1 MAETFETIQ
10 AAANARED
18 MLNGGLRIR
27 VGVALCGEAA
37 GAFEVLEALKGEV
50 ASRGLAATV
59 QEVGCIGLC
68 YAEPLVD
75 VLLPNGSRVFYKNV
89 TPEDLPAILDAA
101 ASGTHSPSNKVLGTL
116 GEAGAPG
123 LAKIEDTPQ
132 WKYQVRIATRNTG
145 TVDPGEILEY
155 IAAGGYT
162 GLAKALT
169 SMTQEKLIEEIKTSG
184 LRGRG
189 GAAFPTGVKWG
200 FLQGSNGPNKYILV
214 NCEEGDPGAYNDKGL
229 VESDPHTV
237 IEGTII
243 AGYATGS
250 NYGYIFLRHGHIGPT
265 RRAQDAIKQAYEHGL
280 LGQNILGADFSFD
293 MEVAFTGDSYV
304 AGEETA
310 LMEAIEGKR
319 SMPRDRPPFPAQSGV
334 WANPSNINNVKT
346 VSYVPEIV
354 RRGGE
359 WFAGIGYE
367 RSKGTAILCITG
379 DVNYPGMYEVPF
391 GLTLGQV
398 VNEIAGG
405 TASGR
410 DVKLLQTGG
419 PLGGVLGADSL
430 DIILDYEGMSAAGAI
445 LGSGGIIVGADD
457 VCVVDL
463 ARTLM
468 AFCQFESC
476 GKCFP
481 CRLGMTHLVEMLERI
496 AANKGLPEDLE
507 LMRSTGKTMAGG
519 SLCGHG
525 QLGFNPISSALKF
538 FEEDF
543 RVHLEEGRCPTGSCD
558 GPFHRPTRT
567 RPVATA
573 EWYAKEE
580 YVAP

>member
-1 MAETFETIQ
+1 MAEPFETIQ
-10 AAANARED
+10 AAAQARED
-18 MLNGGLRIR
+18 TLNGGLRIR

-37 GAFEVLEALKGEV
+37 GAFEVLEALKSEV
-50 ASRGLAATV
+50 ASRGLKASV

-75 VLLPNGSRVFYKNV
+75 VQLSNGSRVFYMNV
-89 TPEDLPAILDAA
+89 TPEDLPAILNT
-101 ASGTHSPSNKVLGTL
+101 ASSGNFSPSNNILGTL
-116 GEAGAPG
+116 GEDGVPG
-123 LAKIEDTPQ
+123 LAKIENTLQ
-132 WKYQVRIATRNTG
+132 WKYQVRIATRNAG
-145 TVDPGEILEY
+145 TVDPGEIQEY

-162 GLAKALT
+162 GLVKALT
-169 SMTQEKLIEEIKTSG
+169 SMTEEELIEEVKTSG

-200 FLQGSNGPNKYILV
+200 FLQASNRPNKYVLV

-237 IEGTII
+237 LEGTII

-250 NYGYIFLRHGHIGPT
+250 NYGYIFIRHGHEGPT
-265 RRAQDAIKQAYEHGL
+265 RRAQNAIKQAYERGL
-280 LGQNILGADFSFD
+280 LGQNILGTDFSFD

-319 SMPRDRPPFPAQSGV
+319 SMPRARPPFPAQSGV
-334 WANPSNINNVKT
+334 WENPSNINNVKT
-346 VSYVPEIV
+346 VSYVPEVV

-359 WFAGIGYE
+359 WFSKIGYE

-379 DVNYPGMYEVPF
+379 DVNFPGMYEVPF
-391 GLTLGQV
+391 GLTLGRV

-410 DVKLLQTGG
+410 AVKLLQTGG
-419 PLGGVLGADSL
+419 PLGGVLGVDSL
-430 DIILDYEGMSAAGAI
+430 EIMLDYEGMSSAGAI

-457 VCVVDL
+457 ICAVDL
-463 ARTLM
+463 ARTLV

-496 AANKGLPEDLE
+496 ATNNGRPEDLE
-507 LMRSTGKTMAGG
+507 LMSSTGKTMAMG

-543 RVHLEEGRCPTGSCD
+543 RVHLEEGRCSTGSCD
-558 GPFHRPTRT
+558 GAFHRPTRT
-567 RPVATA
+567 RPQATA

-580 YVAP
+580 YVVP

>member
-1 MAETFETIQ
+1 MAETFETLQ
-10 AAANARED
+10 ATAQARED
-18 MLNGGLRIR
+18 TLNSGLRIR

-37 GAFEVLEALKGEV
+37 GAFEVLEALNAEV
-50 ASRGLAATV
+50 ASRGLAASV

-75 VLLPNGSRVFYKNV
+75 IQLPNGSRVFYRNV
-89 TPEDLPAILDAA
+89 TTEDLPAILDAVSSA
-101 ASGTHSPSNKVLGTL
+101 NFRPTDKILGTL
-116 GEAGAPG
+116 GDAGVAG
-123 LAKIEDTPQ
+123 LPKIEDTPQ
-132 WKYQVRIATRNTG
+132 WKYQIRIATRNTG
-145 TVDPGEILEY
+145 TVDPGEIQEY
-155 IAAGGYT
+155 IVAGGYT
-162 GLAKALT
+162 GLAKALS
-169 SMTQEKLIEEIKTSG
+169 SMTQEELIEEVKTSG

-200 FLQGSNGPNKYILV
+200 FLQGSKRPNKYVLV

-237 IEGTII
+237 VEGTII
-243 AGYATGS
+243 AGFATGS
-250 NYGYIFLRHGHIGPT
+250 NYGYIFIRHGHVGPI
-265 RRAQDAIKQAYEHGL
+265 RRAQGAIKQAYEMGL
-280 LGQNILGADFSFD
+280 LGQNILGSGYNFD
-293 MEVAFTGDSYV
+293 MEVALTGDSYV

-319 SMPRDRPPFPAQSGV
+319 SMPRARPPFPAQSGV

-359 WFAGIGYE
+359 WFSEIGYE
-367 RSKGTAILCITG
+367 RSKGTAVLCLSG

-405 TASGR
+405 TASGK

-419 PLGGVLGADSL
+419 PLGGVLGSDSL
-430 DIILDYEGMSAAGAI
+430 EIMLDYEGMSAAGAI

-457 VCVVDL
+457 ICVVDL
-463 ARTLM
+463 ARTLV

-496 AANKGLPEDLE
+496 AANNGRPGDLD
-507 LMRSTGKTMAGG
+507 LMRSTGKTMAMG

-543 RVHLEEGRCPTGSCD
+543 HVHLEEGRCPTGSCN
-558 GPFHRPTRT
+558 GAFHRPTRT
-567 RPVATA
+567 RPLATA

-580 YVAP
+580 YAAP

>member
-1 MAETFETIQ
+1 MVENFEKIQ
-10 AAANARED
+10 IAAQARED
-18 MLNGGLRIR
+18 KLNDSLRIR

-37 GAFEVLEALKGEV
+37 GAFEVLEVLKDEIARRDLS
-50 ASRGLAATV
+50 ASV

-68 YAEPLVD
+68 YAEPLLD
-75 VLLPNGSRVFYKNV
+75 LQLSNGTRVFFRNV
-89 TPEDLPAILDAA
+89 TPEDLPAILEV
-101 ASGTHSPSNKVLGTL
+101 ASSGDFTAFHKILGTL
-116 GEAGAPG
+116 GEHTVPG
-123 LAKIEDTPQ
+123 LSKIEDSLQ
-132 WKYQVRIATRNTG
+132 WKYQVRIATRNVG
-145 TVDPGEILEY
+145 TVDPGEIQEY

-169 SMTQEKLIEEIKTSG
+169 SMTREELIEEVKASG

-200 FLQGSNGPNKYILV
+200 FLQGSSRPNKYILV

-243 AGYATGS
+243 AGYATGA
-250 NYGYIFLRHGHIGPT
+250 NYGYIFIRHGHEGPT
-265 RRAQDAIKQAYEHGL
+265 RRAQKAIQQAYEEGF
-280 LGQNILGADFSFD
+280 LGQNILGTDFSFD

-319 SMPRDRPPFPAQSGV
+319 SMPRARPPFPAQSGV
-334 WANPSNINNVKT
+334 WGNPSNINNVKT
-346 VSYVPEIV
+346 LSYVPEVV

-359 WFAGIGYE
+359 WFSGIGYE

-379 DVNYPGMYEVPF
+379 DVNFPGMYEVPF

-410 DVKLLQTGG
+410 DIKLLQTGG

-430 DIILDYEGMSAAGAI
+430 EIMLDYEGMSAAGAI

-457 VCVVDL
+457 ICAVDL
-463 ARTLM
+463 ARTLV

-481 CRLGMTHLVEMLERI
+481 CRLGMTHLAEMLERI
-496 AANKGLPEDLE
+496 ATNTGLPQDLD
-507 LMRSTGKTMAGG
+507 LMRSTGKTMAMG

-543 RVHLEEGRCPTGSCD
+543 LLHLMEGRCPTGSCD
-558 GPFHRPTRT
+558 AAFHRPTRT
-567 RPVATA
+567 RPLATA
-573 EWYAKEE
+573 DWYATEG
-580 YVAP
+580 YVVP